1 MVAVESRLSQMA
13 SENEAQR
20 ASLQER
26 LNSECKKSAN
36 LEKDLRE
43 YANKISQLEDEVR
56 KISSWNGVV
65 LYVGNLKEI
74 KQFASCTHEFIP
86 KTWVNQSKVICKP
99 YHLNMMKNRGSIPA
113 ASLSENFRVPHCYL
127 LL

>member
-56 KISSWNGVV
+56 KISS
-65 LYVGNLKEI
+65 
-74 KQFASCTHEFIP
+74 
-86 KTWVNQSKVICKP
+86 
-99 YHLNMMKNRGSIPA
+99 
-113 ASLSENFRVPHCYL
+113 
-127 LL
+127 